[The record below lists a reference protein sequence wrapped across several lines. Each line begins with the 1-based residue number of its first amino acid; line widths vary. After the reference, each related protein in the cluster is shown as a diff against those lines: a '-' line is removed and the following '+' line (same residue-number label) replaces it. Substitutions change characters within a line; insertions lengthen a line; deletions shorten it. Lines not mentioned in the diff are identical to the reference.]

1 MFLGEI
7 GREGSDQV
15 DFPFHQGGKSPIT
28 CSLVCPTAT
37 PLYQTLPQRH
47 SRTSSFSHAY
57 GAWQLMVLIVCRALL
72 TIKSYKWVHCK
83 NSRFKGVALLFICFL
98 HNRLEL
104 PLLPNYCHTAEG
116 AWEPYGENRWLEM
129 SGMLVASFPGHLL
142 LLLGPENIRN
152 GGSFIPGNIRNACF
166 VVLAQSFLCFLQGR
180 HNCFGQRSVECDF
193 LSACVWV
200 CYVW

>member
-1 MFLGEI
+1 MIRSTSPFI
-7 GREGSDQV
+7 REGKA
-15 DFPFHQGGKSPIT
+15 P
-28 CSLVCPTAT
+28 SLVALSAPWLLLFTRLFPKGTQEQAPLALCLWCLTAN
-37 PLYQTLPQRH
+37 
-47 SRTSSFSHAY
+47 
-57 GAWQLMVLIVCRALL
+57 GLIVCRALL
-72 TIKSYKWVHCK
+72 TIKSYEWVHCK

-98 HNRLEL
+98 HNHLEL

-116 AWEPYGENRWLEM
+116 ALEPYGENRWLEM
-129 SGMLVASFPGHLL
+129 SGMLVVSFPGRLL

-152 GGSFIPGNIRNACF
+152 VGSFIPGNIRNACF
-166 VVLAQSFLCFLQGR
+166 VVLAPSFLCFLQGR